1 MSNSL
6 LTISMITNE
15 SARILANTMGF
26 AQGANRQYDD
36 QFARGGAK
44 IGSVINIRKPPRF
57 LSVTGP
63 GLQLQDVADQS
74 VPLTLSTQRH
84 CDFQF
89 NSKDRT
95 LSVDDFGERYIKPAL
110 NAVVNGLDVDGLI
123 NAMNTTYNSVGTPGT
138 TPSAFLT
145 YAQSLQKLDENAC
158 PMDGKRTMLINPAA
172 QACTVDALKGL
183 FQSSEKIKEQY
194 EMGRMGMAAGYD
206 WKMDQNVQTHT
217 VGALGGSGAADCAT
231 AQSGASVITN
241 GWTSSVTNL
250 LQAGDVITFGTSGN
264 ANAVYNVNPV
274 SFSSTGSLKQFV
286 VTSTV
291 SSNATGFAT
300 LAISPSI
307 VTAGPYQNV
316 SQAIPNGAAVTVV
329 GAAGTVSPQNIAYHR
344 DAFALGMVDLE
355 LPEGVDWAA
364 RAVSKQLGISVRG
377 VRAFDIVNDQ
387 FPLRLDIFYG
397 WVSIYPEWAVRVQG

>member
-6 LTISMITNE
+6 LTISMITKE
-15 SARILANTMGF
+15 SARILANTMSFSKGI
-26 AQGANRQYDD
+26 NRQYDD
-36 QFARGGAK
+36 SFAQSGAK

-63 GLQLQDVADQS
+63 ALQLQDVTDQS
-74 VPLTLSTQRH
+74 VALTLNTQRH

-95 LSVDDFGERYIKPAL
+95 LSVDEFGERYIKPAL
-110 NAVVNGLDVDGLI
+110 NAVVNGLDVDGLA
-123 NAMNTTYNSVGTPGT
+123 NAVSTVYNSVGTPGT

-158 PMDGKRTMLINPAA
+158 PMDGKRSMIINPAA
-172 QACTVDALKGL
+172 QACTVDVLKGL

-194 EMGRMGMAAGYD
+194 EMGRMGMAAGFD
-206 WKMDQNVQTHT
+206 WKMDQNVQSHT
-217 VGALGGSGAADCAT
+217 VGALGGTGAADCAT
-231 AQSGASVITN
+231 AQSGASIITN
-241 GWTSSVTNL
+241 GWTASITNIL
-250 LQAGDVITFGTSGN
+250 NAGDIITFGTAGN
-264 ANAVYNVNPV
+264 SNAVLGVNPV
-274 SFSSTGSLKQFV
+274 SFASTSSLKQFV

-291 SSNATGFAT
+291 SSNAGGFAT
-300 LAISPSI
+300 IAISPSI
-307 VTAGPYQNV
+307 VTSGSYQNV
-316 SQAIPNGAAVTVV
+316 SQAIPNSAVVTVV
-329 GAAGTVSPQNIAYHR
+329 GTGGTVSPQNIAHHK

-364 RAVSKQLGISVRG
+364 RAVSKELGISIRG

-387 FPLRLDIFYG
+387 FPLRLDILYG
-397 WVSIYPEWAVRVQG
+397 WVSIYPEWAVRIQG